1 VQPDIAFVDIND
13 LLPYS
18 GRYITGREFTDH
30 HQKRISFMIAVS
42 GAAGIPLSYPV
53 GLTILLTDEFP
64 FIYIRAEI

>member
-1 VQPDIAFVDIND
+1 
-13 LLPYS
+13 
-18 GRYITGREFTDH
+18 
-30 HQKRISFMIAVS
+30 MIAVS